1 MCFRSNL
8 GLSAAK
14 TRIQPGVK
22 FIFKFRQLNGLDL
35 PDCIDRYSLFC
46 LFEWILLRID
56 IFFKTMVDWI
66 MEEIRYNNLKS
77 ELFEQFGSVLGCSQQ
92 QATSNPVFF
101 LCEKTWSWFCS
112 QCDFLSIALV
122 HNIWANYIC
131 QLCLPLFF
139 AVLFGCYGWL
149 KGLAV
154 SLIRAT

>member
-14 TRIQPGVK
+14 TRIQPGIK

-112 QCDFLSIALV
+112 QCDFLSITSTQYLSKLYLPVVFAAIFCCF
-122 HNIWANYIC
+122 IWLLRLAKR
-131 QLCLPLFF
+131 
-139 AVLFGCYGWL
+139 VGC
-149 KGLAV
+149 
-154 SLIRAT
+154 